1 MGGRAGSCGRNRLSR
16 DVLLAAA
23 GGNRRSRGAGWAYIG
38 NPRRYPEWAG
48 NVVSV
53 TGLATVEP
61 DAEFQQVSQTP
72 LGKAETTFKIEQLED
87 LHTIKLRCQQSG
99 YYSRWVL
106 TEAQSCT
113 FAEVEIGI
121 EPTAVQYRLLFG
133 AMGSAICGD
142 SSSKRLTACGQG
154 SNTETDGVVRQAE
167 GLACGVER
175 G

>member
-1 MGGRAGSCGRNRLSR
+1 MSSWRQQA
-16 DVLLAAA
+16 VIEAPVEQV
-23 GGNRRSRGAGWAYIG
+23 WAYIG

-72 LGKAETTFKIEQLED
+72 LGKAETTFKIEQLDD

-133 AMGSAICGD
+133 AMGKRYLRRLVEQAIDGL
-142 SSSKRLTACGQG
+142 RQG